1 MHVLSDNSC
10 MHWNEG
16 RDVRG
21 RTLPWSYISL
31 SLSLFSLASEP
42 NKLGGG
48 KTDMSDI
55 HPSSVLAYPALLLGP
70 LAATRDSITE
80 QLFPALI
87 GAAEEQEES
96 RGTKPISALRPPP
109 PSLAEFSG

>member
-1 MHVLSDNSC
+1 M
-10 MHWNEG
+10 W
-16 RDVRG
+16 RG
-21 RTLPWSYISL
+21 REGLFLGLASL

-55 HPSSVLAYPALLLGP
+55 HPSVLADPTGLVGWA
-70 LAATRDSITE
+70 AATRDSITE

-87 GAAEEQEES
+87 GAEEQEGK
-96 RGTKPISALRPPP
+96 RNKAHLCFASASAFPCRV
-109 PSLAEFSG
+109 

>member
-1 MHVLSDNSC
+1 M
-10 MHWNEG
+10 W
-16 RDVRG
+16 RG
-21 RTLPWSYISL
+21 RKDSPLALHLSP

-42 NKLGGG
+42 NKLGGGGG

>member
-1 MHVLSDNSC
+1 MHALSDIPC
-10 MHWNEG
+10 MHWNEE
-16 RDVRG
+16 RDVEGKG
-21 RTLPWSYISL
+21 RTLPWPCISP

-87 GAAEEQEES
+87 GAEEEQE
-96 RGTKPISALRPPP
+96 RG
-109 PSLAEFSG
+109 E